1 MRGMSGLRIIEGMR
15 DLSGR
20 RWTRIALLAVA
31 VCGPVYGQD
40 KPGSE
45 KDPHYTTA
53 GFFDIHV
60 CNWPDRPPFYL
71 SLFSTTR
78 YADVRQVEV
87 HYPDGHVL
95 TRIDLDRYRTLHP
108 KGKPEKHVFMKKMA
122 IPPGAPDGW
131 YVADITLS
139 NGDRLSARDYV
150 HIALLPRPHGMQP
163 PDGSEDIAMPRA
175 LTWNRVEGAG
185 YYEVF
190 IRDLWDDNRLIYTSK
205 LLNEPRL
212 ELPAGLIR
220 PGGLYSWLVHARDI
234 DRDIRLGDFNR
245 GSMSR
250 PVTFSVRQ

>member
-1 MRGMSGLRIIEGMR
+1 
-15 DLSGR
+15 
-20 RWTRIALLAVA
+20 
-31 VCGPVYGQD
+31 
-40 KPGSE
+40 
-45 KDPHYTTA
+45 
-53 GFFDIHV
+53 
-60 CNWPDRPPFYL
+60 
-71 SLFSTTR
+71 
-78 YADVRQVEV
+78 
-87 HYPDGHVL
+87 
-95 TRIDLDRYRTLHP
+95 
-108 KGKPEKHVFMKKMA
+108 
-122 IPPGAPDGW
+122 
-131 YVADITLS
+131 
-139 NGDRLSARDYV
+139 
-150 HIALLPRPHGMQP
+150 
-163 PDGSEDIAMPRA
+163 MPRA

>member
-1 MRGMSGLRIIEGMR
+1 MRGISR
-15 DLSGR
+15 R
-20 RWTRIALLAVA
+20 RWARIALLAVA
-31 VCGPVYGQD
+31 VCGQVGAVDGHD

-45 KDPHYTTA
+45 QDPHYTAA

-71 SLFSTTR
+71 SLFSTSR
-78 YADVRQVEV
+78 YAEVRQVEV

-95 TRIDLDRYRTLHP
+95 TRIGLDHYRILHP
-108 KGKPEKHVFMKKMA
+108 KGKPEKHVFMKQVV
-122 IPPGAPDGW
+122 IPPEAPDGW

-150 HIALLPRPHGMQP
+150 HIAKLPRAHGMNP
-163 PDGSEDIAMPRA
+163 PDGAEDIATPRA
-175 LTWNRVEGAG
+175 LSWKRVKGAG

-220 PGGLYSWLVHARDI
+220 PGGLYSWVVHARDI

-245 GSMSR
+245 GSMNR
-250 PVTFSVRQ
+250 PATFSVRP